1 MWYIGGKKKRNQ
13 KGKGFLIG
21 VIASLA
27 APVLGAVA
35 QNQLLR
41 KYLVEEKDPAE
52 KLKDGKKNNNFK
64 KKSKSKGSK
73 STKWQIF
80 Y

>member
-35 QNQLLR
+35 
-41 KYLVEEKDPAE
+41 KPIIK
-52 KLKDGKKNNNFK
+52 KIFGGKKSSRKNK
-64 KKSKSKGSK
+64 R
-73 STKWQIF
+73 W
-80 Y
+80 

>member
-35 QNQLLR
+35 KPIIKKIFGER
-41 KYLVEEKDPAE
+41 KRPRRKI
-52 KLKDGKKNNNFK
+52 KR
-64 KKSKSKGSK
+64 
-73 STKWQIF
+73 W
-80 Y
+80 

>member
-35 QNQLLR
+35 KPIIKKIFGGR
-41 KYLVEEKDPAE
+41 KRPRRKI
-52 KLKDGKKNNNFK
+52 KR
-64 KKSKSKGSK
+64 
-73 STKWQIF
+73 W
-80 Y
+80 